1 MVSGVTKT
9 MDPSIWNPESFLRDF
24 GDIKND
30 LVNCLTGNT
39 VPNQP
44 MKKFWEGFERL
55 TKRLKDEKGQ
65 PMLLKLKV
73 LLDGWMALSLSWNS
87 FFGIL
92 PTFFLLDLVGES
104 FSNLL
109 PFLPFSKRILSH
121 PGLAA
126 R

>member
-1 MVSGVTKT
+1 VVSGVTQLL
-9 MDPSIWNPESFLRDF
+9 DQSIWNPESFLKDF

-30 LVNCLTGNT
+30 LINCLTGNT

-73 LLDGWMALSLSWNS
+73 CIHLREKFLTIGRQFIYLFFMYRTGLLVMISPSCCQ
-87 FFGIL
+87 
-92 PTFFLLDLVGES
+92 LDSVT
-104 FSNLL
+104 
-109 PFLPFSKRILSH
+109 
-121 PGLAA
+121 
-126 R
+126 

>member
-1 MVSGVTKT
+1 MVSGVTQLL
-9 MDPSIWNPESFLRDF
+9 DQSVWNPESFLKDF

-30 LVNCLTGNT
+30 LINCLTGNT

-73 LLDGWMALSLSWNS
+73 CIHLREKFLTIGRQFI
-87 FFGIL
+87 FF
-92 PTFFLLDLVGES
+92 
-104 FSNLL
+104 FSYA
-109 PFLPFSKRILSH
+109 
-121 PGLAA
+121 GLASW
-126 R
+126 